1 MKKNYLFS
9 FVAGLFVA
17 TSLVAQTPA
26 LYLPMNGD
34 LTNSGSAT
42 SAVFTNMGITDVVTF
57 QTVAGL
63 GQAAVFTPNA
73 TTVANSAYLSTGTS
87 YSGVSGSAARSVA
100 FWIKTN
106 ATNGADK
113 IIGWG
118 TKGTGPKWGIR
129 FDNGANGSLRVEKD
143 GGYAAFTKKLN
154 DGAWHHVV
162 VTYPS
167 GGTLSDVI
175 VYVDGSV
182 DTRINTPAAG
192 ALATTAG
199 TPVKIGAEILTPP
212 ALPTG
217 ITQFLDGQ
225 LSHVKVWE
233 VTLTPAQAAT
243 DYAANTPTSTAVM
256 RNLNTDFT
264 ISTANN
270 FITIDNKLSKKLSVA
285 LYATS
290 GVKVSE
296 LVLKRGLNIVSAT
309 KGIYVVMLSDAEGK
323 TTTQKVVVN

>member
-1 MKKNYLFS
+1 MKKNYLS
-9 FVAGLFVA
+9 SLVVGLFIA
-17 TSLVAQTPA
+17 SALVAQTPA

-34 LTNSGSAT
+34 LSNTGSANT
-42 SAVFTNMGITDVVTF
+42 AVFSNTGITDVVTF

-73 TTVANSAYLSTGTS
+73 TTVANSAYLSTGST
-87 YSGVSGSAARSVA
+87 YSGVSGSAARSVS

-129 FDNGANGSLRVEKD
+129 FDNGANGALRVEKD
-143 GGYAAFTKKLN
+143 GGYATFTKKLN

-167 GGTLSDVI
+167 GGTMSDVI

-199 TPVKIGAEILTPP
+199 TPVKIGVEILTPP
-212 ALPTG
+212 NIPTG
-217 ITQFLDGQ
+217 ITQFFDGQ

-233 VTLTPAQAAT
+233 VTLSPAQAAT
-243 DYAANTPTSTAVM
+243 DYAANTPTATGIIKKEI
-256 RNLNTDFT
+256 TD
-264 ISTANN
+264 IS
-270 FITIDNKLSKKLSVA
+270 ITSATNSICIDNKKDQKLNVA
-285 LYATS
+285 LYALS
-290 GVKVSE
+290 GVRISE
-296 LVLKRGLNIVSAT
+296 TDLKGGINVIPAT
-309 KGIYVVMLSDAEGK
+309 KGIYMLMIINERGA
-323 TTTQKVVVN
+323 TTTQKVIVN